1 MAEHLDETGRPCT
14 RHSPASPQTMLALAL
29 LGSRV
34 PSFHHDV
41 ASKLQSLMM
50 ALDEVEDLA
59 DNEDLKFAAQTA
71 SSAVREMQALFNAN
85 RALSRPPQRK
95 PTPLGEVVAAAA
107 QRAGVRTHGELPAV
121 HVEISLVSITHA
133 LAIVFD
139 LAAGEQ
145 RLGRSLALAARVDGD
160 SIVVELPCVTSAL
173 PASSGETLA
182 LASFALLR
190 EQGEL
195 RCGPSSFAIRLP
207 LNP

>member
-1 MAEHLDETGRPCT
+1 VAEHFDETGRPCT

-29 LGSRV
+29 LGSRM

-50 ALDEVEDLA
+50 ALEEIEELA
-59 DNEDLKFAAQTA
+59 DNEDMQMAAKTA

-85 RALSRPPQRK
+85 RALARSPQRK
-95 PTPLGEVVAAAA
+95 PTPLGELVAAAA
-107 QRAGVRTHGELPAV
+107 QRVGVRTSGALPAV
-121 HVEISLVSITHA
+121 DVEISLSSIAHA
-133 LAIVFD
+133 LSIVFD

-145 RLGRSLALAARVDGD
+145 KLGRALELAAHVDGD
-160 SIVVELPCVTSAL
+160 SVVVELPCATGAL

-195 RCGPSSFAIRLP
+195 RCGPSSFSIRLP
-207 LNP
+207 LQQ

>member
-1 MAEHLDETGRPCT
+1 VAEHFDETGRPCT
-14 RHSPASPQTMLALAL
+14 RHSPASPQTMLGLAL
-29 LGSRV
+29 LGSRM

-50 ALDEVEDLA
+50 ALEEVEELA
-59 DNEDLKFAAQTA
+59 DNDDMRFAAKTA
-71 SSAVREMQALFNAN
+71 SSAVREMQALFSAN
-85 RALSRPPQRK
+85 RALARPPHRM
-95 PTPLGEVVAAAA
+95 PAPIGELVAAAA
-107 QRAGVRTHGELPAV
+107 QRAGIRTHGSLPAV
-121 HVEISLVSITHA
+121 HVEVSLSAITHA

-139 LAAGEQ
+139 LAAGEH
-145 RLGRSLALAARVDGD
+145 RLGRALELTATVDGD
-160 SIVVELPCVTSAL
+160 SIVVELPCTESL

-207 LNP
+207 LQQ

>member
-1 MAEHLDETGRPCT
+1 MAEHFDETGRPCT
-14 RHSPASPQTMLALAL
+14 RHSPASPQAMLALAL
-29 LGSRV
+29 LGSRM
-34 PSFHHDV
+34 PGFHHDV

-50 ALDEVEDLA
+50 ALEEVEELA
-59 DNEDLKFAAQTA
+59 DTDDMRLAAKTA

-85 RALSRPPQRK
+85 RSLARPPQRR
-95 PTPLGEVVAAAA
+95 PTPLRELVAAAA

-121 HVEISLVSITHA
+121 DVEIGLSSLAHA

-145 RLGRSLALAARVDGD
+145 KLGRSLELATRVDGD
-160 SIVVELPCVTSAL
+160 SIVVELPCAAGTL
-173 PASSGETLA
+173 PASAGETLA

-195 RCGPSSFAIRLP
+195 RCGPTTFSIRLP
-207 LNP
+207 LQQ

>member
-1 MAEHLDETGRPCT
+1 MAEHFDETGRPCT

-29 LGSRV
+29 LGSRM

-50 ALDEVEDLA
+50 ALEEVEELA
-59 DNEDLKFAAQTA
+59 DNDDMRFAAQTA
-71 SSAVREMQALFNAN
+71 SSAVREMQALFSAN
-85 RALSRPPQRK
+85 RALSRPPHRR

-107 QRAGVRTHGELPAV
+107 QRAGVRTHGSLPAV
-121 HVEISLVSITHA
+121 HVEVSLSSITHA

-139 LAAGEQ
+139 LAAGEH
-145 RLGRSLALAARVDGD
+145 RLGRSLELAATVDGN
-160 SIVVELPCVTSAL
+160 SIVVDLPCSNEEM

-207 LNP
+207 LQQ